1 MMIVG
6 LWPVLTCCL
15 AMESFLSSCHDF
27 QIHTSYSSW
36 FENGLRACIITL
48 IWNLFA
54 CFLWNQIKQFLKYD
68 FLNSPALLLKSL
80 FCMLTCEG
88 LFDDQFRKYV
98 FFFKKKH
105 HYFWNLFA
113 CLLAKYVTGGSF
125 DKRSEGSFF
134 TRGFRLHGYVYPR
147 HCRKRAIVLHC
158 TQHETR
164 FWLPKWLLNSLSLP
178 NRMTCELS
186 TRCFYPERPEKSLE
200 TPP

>member
-1 MMIVG
+1 MVWRVFRVKNKCVVTTQTE
-6 LWPVLTCCL
+6 LPNKWFLHDDCRFVTCFDVLSCDGI
-15 AMESFLSSCHDF
+15 LSSCHDF

-98 FFFKKKH
+98 VFLNH
-105 HYFWNLFA
+105 RYFWNLFA
-113 CLLAKYVTGGSF
+113 FLLKNYVAVGLFYDENIWNNFLDTI
-125 DKRSEGSFF
+125 FF
-134 TRGFRLHGYVYPR
+134 
-147 HCRKRAIVLHC
+147 
-158 TQHETR
+158 E
-164 FWLPKWLLNSLSLP
+164 LSLLLKAVC
-178 NRMTCELS
+178 MLTCKICNG
-186 TRCFYPERPEKSLE
+186 RIIIW
-200 TPP
+200 